1 MNIGGCV
8 CSIVT
13 ADRTDIPFAT
23 SDRTDIPFA
32 TSDQNDDVMMNINI
46 DERVNTADVI
56 TQTRSDNRR
65 GGRGERLDG
74 VAKVTVNQQLHE
86 VASVIGSKRSIHDDD
101 YDDDDNGDDGR

>member
-8 CSIVT
+8 CSVVT

-46 DERVNTADVI
+46 DERVVAADVI
-56 TQTRSDNRR
+56 KQTRSDNR
-65 GGRGERLDG
+65 GGVGRRLDG

-101 YDDDDNGDDGR
+101 YDHDDM